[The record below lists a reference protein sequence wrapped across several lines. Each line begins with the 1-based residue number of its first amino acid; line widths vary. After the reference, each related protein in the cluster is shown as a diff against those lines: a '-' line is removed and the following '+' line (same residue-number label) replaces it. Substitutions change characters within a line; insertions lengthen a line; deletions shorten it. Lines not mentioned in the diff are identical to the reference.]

1 MRNGGRNKIKLL
13 KLYEMLMKE
22 TDADHHLTT
31 NQICDRLNAMDI
43 PCDRRTLTD
52 DIDTLIN
59 NGYEVKKDKVRNTNK
74 YWTVER
80 PFEKGELR
88 VLADGVRAARFIP
101 KKITDYFIERI
112 GDLGGRAFAKEL
124 EEGLVDYQPA
134 KHTNMTA
141 VYALDDLHQAILDDD
156 YVTFRYFDLD
166 HRAERRYRLDEN
178 GREKVYEVE
187 PVGLIYNS
195 DFYYLRAYAPYAEE
209 FRNYRVDRMADVK
222 VDPHRKISLRAK
234 AERCNLPIFNKEAF
248 RMFDGRPRSLTL
260 EFPESDCNAIFD
272 IFGED
277 VHTSIHPAPTSEHE
291 PGEEPKYRLRVE
303 VRPSPVFYS
312 WLVQYGGRI
321 RIVEALHDDGDEI
334 RQEFRALL
342 EQLLGTLQQA

>member
-31 NQICDRLNAMDI
+31 NEICNRLNDMDI

-52 DIDTLIN
+52 DIETLIN
-59 NGYEVKKDKVRNTNK
+59 NGYEVKKDKVRNTNE

-101 KKITDYFIERI
+101 KKTTDYFIERI
-112 GDLGGRAFAKEL
+112 GDLGGRAFAEEL
-124 EEGLVDYQPA
+124 KKGLIDYQPA

-141 VYALDDLHQAILDDD
+141 VYALDDLHQAILNNDM
-156 YVTFRYFDLD
+156 VSFRYFDLD
-166 HRAERRYRLDEN
+166 HRAERRYRPDEN
-178 GREKVYEVE
+178 GQDKIYKVE
-187 PVGLIYNS
+187 PIALIYNS
-195 DFYYLRAYAPYAEE
+195 DFYYLRAYAPYAGEC
-209 FRNYRVDRMADVK
+209 RNYRIDRMADVK
-222 VDPHRKISLRAK
+222 VDSYHKISVRAK
-234 AERCNLPIFNKEAF
+234 TERCKLPVFNREAF
-248 RMFDGRPRSLTL
+248 RMFDGEPCSLTL
-260 EFPESDCNAIFD
+260 EFPESYCNAIFD

-277 VHTSIHPAPTSEHE
+277 VHTSIHPAPSADL
-291 PGEEPKYRLRVE
+291 GSDEEPRYRLRVE

-321 RIVEALHDDGDEI
+321 RIVEGLYDDGDEVNKDY
-334 RQEFRALL
+334 REFI
-342 EQLLGTLQQA
+342 EQVLGTLK